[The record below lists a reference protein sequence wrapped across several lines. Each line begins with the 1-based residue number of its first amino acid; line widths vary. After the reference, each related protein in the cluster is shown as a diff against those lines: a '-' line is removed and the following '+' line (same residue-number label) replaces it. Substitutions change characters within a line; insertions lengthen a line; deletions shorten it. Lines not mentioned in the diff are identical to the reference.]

1 VRPRI
6 PRPPSSTA
14 RSGHGIL
21 DPGERIGAHGSAQT
35 TQAQEL
41 GGEWRWNVSLNKC
54 QTSVQLT
61 ISTAPMSAGNCTQ
74 VG

>member
-1 VRPRI
+1 M
-6 PRPPSSTA
+6 
-14 RSGHGIL
+14 G
-21 DPGERIGAHGSAQT
+21 AQT